1 MVCAISAFLIF
12 LGTLAY
18 YSAKWYAHVYG
29 DVGFEAVLFTMLN
42 GAQKSE
48 SSIILSY
55 LKGALAPCLCATLLL
70 CIVLMVRSKERIVL
84 TIKGRW
90 KLRLFPFSDI
100 GTAGIAVIISAAL
113 LAQGASTF
121 GLSDWL
127 KMKGQQTTIYR
138 DEYVAPT
145 AENVVFEGE
154 KRNLIY
160 IYLESMENTFFSTEQ
175 GGALPYNVIPELY
188 ALAEENI
195 NFSHNSGVGGGLNTQ
210 AAYWTIG
217 AMTAQ
222 TAGLPLKAY
231 FAPDTDITWVGY
243 VYPFLP
249 GARTLCDILHDNG
262 YYQALMVGSD
272 ANFGGRRQ
280 LYEQHG
286 ADRIYDLYTAREDG
300 IIPPDYYVWW
310 GFEDL
315 YLFRYAKQELL
326 KMAEGDQPFAFTMLT
341 VDTHFSGGYT
351 CELCQQQYEEP
362 YENVYACS
370 SRQVYEFVRW
380 IQQQDFYADTT
391 IILAGDHASM
401 DNWYMERNV
410 PGDYVRRV
418 YNCVINPA
426 VAPTNTKNRAFT
438 TMDMF
443 PTTLTAMGATVRGD
457 RLGLGTDLFSGTPTL
472 LERYGLDWW
481 NEEMAK
487 TSDHYI
493 THFATGGK

>member
-1 MVCAISAFLIF
+1 
-12 LGTLAY
+12 
-18 YSAKWYAHVYG
+18 
-29 DVGFEAVLFTMLN
+29 MLN
-42 GAQKSE
+42 GAEKAE
-48 SSIILSY
+48 GSIILSY

-70 CIVLMVRSKERIVL
+70 CVMLMVRSGERVVL
-84 TIKGRW
+84 TIKARR
-90 KLRLFPFSDI
+90 KLRLFPFSDLCA
-100 GTAGIAVIISAAL
+100 AGIAVILSAAL
-113 LAQGASTF
+113 LAQGASIF
-121 GLSDWL
+121 GLSEWL
-127 KMKGQQTTIYR
+127 KMKGQQTTIYQ

-188 ALAEENI
+188 TLAEENI
-195 NFSHNSGVGGGLNTQ
+195 NFSHDSGVGGGLNTD
-210 AAYWTIG
+210 AASWTIG

-222 TAGLPLKAY
+222 TSGLPLKNY
-231 FAPDTDITWVGY
+231 YAPGIDNNTIGNM
-243 VYPFLP
+243 YPFLP
-249 GARTLCDILHDNG
+249 GANTLCDILRENG

-300 IIPPDYYVWW
+300 IIPSDYCVWW
-310 GFEDL
+310 GYEDL
-315 YLFRYAKQELL
+315 YLFQYAKQELL
-326 KMAEGDQPFAFTMLT
+326 KMAEGEQPFAFTMLT
-341 VDTHFSGGYT
+341 VDTHHIGGYV
-351 CELCQQQYEEP
+351 CALCQEQYEEQ

-380 IQQQDFYADTT
+380 IQQQDFYENTT
-391 IILAGDHASM
+391 IILAGDHTSM
-401 DNWYMERNV
+401 DNEYMARNV
-410 PGDYVRRV
+410 PEDYVRRV

-426 VAPTNTKNRAFT
+426 VEPTNTKNRAFT

-443 PTTLTAMGATVRGD
+443 PTTLTAMGATIRGD

-481 NEEMAK
+481 NEEMSK
-487 TSDHYI
+487 TSDYYI